1 MSPDRPLF
9 AHGDLNSYLRQR
21 AQGIQAEIDTMPKD
35 QFLASSEETIIDHLL
50 SEHQIE
56 PLVLFKERMQM
67 EHGETTIEGRTIDGS
82 VRRLRPANVPGI
94 AILISIPYTGTYPLW
109 DMQPN
114 RRRGNF
120 PEGKVQPVPVHGFG
134 LLEIALEAPLDA
146 DAGRIKEVVEQRLS
160 DIQFYLEAQRE
171 QIEADN
177 STLLDRIRQ
186 AVQARRGRIEKQE
199 GLARSLNIPLK
210 TRKGTPEFAPLPI
223 KRTLQKPLPPPPK
236 EGFKPEPGIRDE
248 DYEHILRVIRHAG
261 CSFEC
266 TPETLAVHDE
276 EGLRNLILANLNGH
290 YEGDA
295 TGETFRRKGKTDI
308 RIEVQ
313 DRAAFVGECKIWGG
327 KKEMQGACDQLLSYL
342 TWRDCKAALIIFNR
356 HVKEFSE
363 VMKRLSEAITDHPL
377 FVRELPRGRPGEWR
391 YMLRSKEDP
400 NRLITLHVFAFN
412 LVVS

>member
-1 MSPDRPLF
+1 MV
-9 AHGDLNSYLRQR
+9 Q
-21 AQGIQAEIDTMPKD
+21 
-35 QFLASSEETIIDHLL
+35 
-50 SEHQIE
+50 
-56 PLVLFKERMQM
+56 
-67 EHGETTIEGRTIDGS
+67 EG
-82 VRRLRPANVPGI
+82 V
-94 AILISIPYTGTYPLW
+94 
-109 DMQPN
+109 
-114 RRRGNF
+114 
-120 PEGKVQPVPVHGFG
+120 G
-134 LLEIALEAPLDA
+134 LLEFTLEAPLDA
-146 DAGRIKEVVEQRLS
+146 DAAIIKQVVEQRLS

-177 STLLDRIRQ
+177 STLPDRIRQ

-223 KRTLQKPLPPPPK
+223 KRRLQKPLPPPPK

-248 DYEHILRVIRHAG
+248 DYEHILSVIRHAG
-261 CSFEC
+261 CSFEI

-276 EGLRNLILANLNGH
+276 EGLRNLILASLNGH

-308 RIEVQ
+308 CIEVQ
-313 DRAAFVGECKIWGG
+313 DRAAFVGECKLWRG
-327 KKEMQGACDQLLSYL
+327 KKELQGACDQLLSYL

-363 VMKRLSEAITDHPL
+363 VMKRLSEAITEHLL

-391 YMLRSKEDP
+391 YILRSREDP
-400 NRLITLHVFAFN
+400 NRLIILHVFAFN